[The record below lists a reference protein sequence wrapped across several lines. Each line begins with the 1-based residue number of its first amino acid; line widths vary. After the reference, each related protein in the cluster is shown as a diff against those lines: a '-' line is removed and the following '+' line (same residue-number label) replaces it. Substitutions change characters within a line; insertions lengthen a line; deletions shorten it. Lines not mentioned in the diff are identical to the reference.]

1 MSPQDFD
8 SFLKLFSSPEKSSLN
23 QNARLKMAKKIYE
36 ISIAQ
41 NSEKLQAICLLAI
54 GEITKNI
61 KTLKDCLSLY
71 ENSQSEEQVL
81 NKIQFSQLCLLLA
94 KEFRLLGGN

>member
-1 MSPQDFD
+1 
-8 SFLKLFSSPEKSSLN
+8 
-23 QNARLKMAKKIYE
+23 MAKKIYE

-71 ENSQSEEQVL
+71 ENS
-81 NKIQFSQLCLLLA
+81 
-94 KEFRLLGGN
+94 